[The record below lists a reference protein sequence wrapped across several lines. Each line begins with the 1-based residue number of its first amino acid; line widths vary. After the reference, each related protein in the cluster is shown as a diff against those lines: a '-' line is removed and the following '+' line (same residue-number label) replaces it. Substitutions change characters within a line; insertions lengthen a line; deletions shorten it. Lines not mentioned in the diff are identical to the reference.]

1 MPEGRALADST
12 TGCCCLWPWM
22 ADIQS
27 SLRRLQ
33 ESIRGLSD
41 ASALVGAAAVSVHS
55 EADEA
60 SDPGRSIFEHVTSP
74 GNDRGGSPSI
84 ASTPTFNKAARHQHR
99 SHRHDEREGSSSRES
114 IREGGGVRGGP
125 PKQQQQE
132 QQQSFLSS
140 IGGDLRE
147 SAEVRSDFGFS
158 KVLAGWQTRRNSK
171 CLESERLPCVAS
183 LRCLYLRGSLLGA
196 GAACGALPCRGNY
209 CCPFRV
215 HLIRR

>member
-1 MPEGRALADST
+1 MDSSILRTESATKDTAPT
-12 TGCCCLWPWM
+12 TGCCCLWPCM

-74 GNDRGGSPSI
+74 GNDRGGSPST

-99 SHRHDEREGSSSRES
+99 SHRHDEPEGSSSRDS
-114 IREGGGVRGGP
+114 IREGGGVRGGS

-132 QQQSFLSS
+132 QQQQSFLSS

-147 SAEVRSDFGFS
+147 SAEVRFDFDFFEVFGG
-158 KVLAGWQTRRNSK
+158 LANGTQ
-171 CLESERLPCVAS
+171 LEMP
-183 LRCLYLRGSLLGA
+183 
-196 GAACGALPCRGNY
+196 
-209 CCPFRV
+209 
-215 HLIRR
+215 